1 MSDLNERL
9 NQAYEDRKAI
19 DKNIA
24 DLKKQ
29 IEDNDKKFY
38 IGEKFTEGDTVYQL
52 IKHDYKVALVIVEG
66 YQNHIGAY
74 TRGGWSEIPVKI
86 GKSNRKFVKNLPTRY
101 PNVFGLDKRYGWYD

>member
-52 IKHDYKVALVIVEG
+52 IKHNNKVALVIVEG
-66 YQNHIGAY
+66 RQFDIGET
-74 TRGGWSEIPVKI
+74 TRGGWSEIPAKK
-86 GKSNRKFVKNLPTRY
+86 GKRNRSVIENLPTLY
-101 PNVFGLDKRYGWYD
+101 PDVFGLDKKYGWYG

>member
-1 MSDLNERL
+1 MNLESRL
-9 NQAYEDRKAI
+9 VQAKKDREAI

-52 IKHDYKVALVIVEG
+52 IKHDNKVALVIVEG

-74 TRGGWSEIPVKI
+74 TRGGWSEIPVKT
-86 GKSNRKFVKNLPTRY
+86 GKRNRSFIENLPTVY
-101 PNVFGLDKRYGWYD
+101 PDVFGLDKKYGWYG